1 MVYQAGF
8 SLFCYLYF
16 ESCLQP
22 LSKKQKSNGKKS
34 KDKKARSKS
43 GKDRLFDDDLYNPWH
58 SNDHESDED
67 YAPSRDEIEASTKE
81 NNRDKEVVP
90 SMKGEPK
97 ERNNSAMLFNTA
109 LIKAGSKSFKDPQ
122 VTTLPSYVVCHS
134 FEIVYT
140 SQACGF
146 ALYPEI

>member
-1 MVYQAGF
+1 MLVSIYLLVNTAAY
-8 SLFCYLYF
+8 SLVTG
-16 ESCLQP
+16 S
-22 LSKKQKSNGKKS
+22 LSDWLRQ
-34 KDKKARSKS
+34 
-43 GKDRLFDDDLYNPWH
+43 H
-58 SNDHESDED
+58 
-67 YAPSRDEIEASTKE
+67 
-81 NNRDKEVVP
+81 NRDKEVVP

-122 VTTLPSYVVCHS
+122 VATLSSYVVCHS

>member
-1 MVYQAGF
+1 M
-8 SLFCYLYF
+8 CCKTYF
-16 ESCLQP
+16 ESFLQP

-34 KDKKARSKS
+34 KDKKARNKS

-58 SNDHESDED
+58 SKNDHESDED

-81 NNRDKEVVP
+81 NNRDKEVAP

-122 VTTLPSYVVCHS
+122 VERPSPYMSYVMLL
-134 FEIVYT
+134 FR
-140 SQACGF
+140 QP
-146 ALYPEI
+146 L